1 LPTLLITQAE
11 KYSTIVALS
20 VIVVTDFWTSQVEC
34 PHPPPSKP
42 IVMEIESKQTA
53 ATNYCKLLK
62 YFRFVFGI
70 YRYFCERFR
79 GHGRGER
86 VENCKLDG
94 NVKAF
99 PADVSIN
106 KKTHPNR
113 RPCS

>member
-42 IVMEIESKQTA
+42 IVMEIESKQPA

-70 YRYFCERFR
+70 YRYIF
-79 GHGRGER
+79 
-86 VENCKLDG
+86 L
-94 NVKAF
+94 VKGFEGTAEEKEWKI
-99 PADVSIN
+99 VN
-106 KKTHPNR
+106 
-113 RPCS
+113 